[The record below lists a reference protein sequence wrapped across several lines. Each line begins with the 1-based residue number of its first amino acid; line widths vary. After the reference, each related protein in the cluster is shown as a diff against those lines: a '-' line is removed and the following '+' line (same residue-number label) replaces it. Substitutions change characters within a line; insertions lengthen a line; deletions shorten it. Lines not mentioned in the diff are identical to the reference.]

1 MPAADVVGR
10 VVFVSAGLGVVVS
23 LLTNPLLF
31 FPLIVVP
38 LIVLLVLEIRHMVKT
53 TQEVARAED
62 EAALRAAVE
71 QIREKRRR
79 EQEGRDSAKDP
90 GDDDRAQGRAEADPD
105 ALDDSNHSA

>member
-10 VVFVSAGLGVVVS
+10 VIFVSAGLGVVVS

-31 FPLIVVP
+31 FPLIVMP

-53 TQEVARAED
+53 TQEVARAEN

-79 EQEGRDSAKDP
+79 EQEGQDSAKEQND
-90 GDDDRAQGRAEADPD
+90 GGHTDESTEADPGT
-105 ALDDSNHSA
+105 LDDSNRSA

>member
-1 MPAADVVGR
+1 M
-10 VVFVSAGLGVVVS
+10 
-23 LLTNPLLF
+23 LTNPLLF

-79 EQEGRDSAKDP
+79 EQEGQDSAKDQVD
-90 GDDDRAQGRAEADPD
+90 GEHVDGSAEAEPG

>member
-1 MPAADVVGR
+1 M
-10 VVFVSAGLGVVVS
+10 
-23 LLTNPLLF
+23 LTNPLLF

-53 TQEVARAED
+53 TQEVSRAED

-79 EQEGRDSAKDP
+79 EQEDQDSAKEQSDGEHTGESVETDP
-90 GDDDRAQGRAEADPD
+90 G
-105 ALDDSNHSA
+105 ALDDSNRSA

>member
-1 MPAADVVGR
+1 M
-10 VVFVSAGLGVVVS
+10 VVS

-71 QIREKRRR
+71 QIREKRRS
-79 EQEGRDSAKDP
+79 EQEGQDDAKEQSDGEHTGGSVETDP
-90 GDDDRAQGRAEADPD
+90 G
-105 ALDDSNHSA
+105 ALDDSNRSA

>member
-1 MPAADVVGR
+1 M
-10 VVFVSAGLGVVVS
+10 
-23 LLTNPLLF
+23 
-31 FPLIVVP
+31 VP

-79 EQEGRDSAKDP
+79 EQGGQDSAKDQNDGEHP
-90 GDDDRAQGRAEADPD
+90 DESAEADPG
-105 ALDDSNHSA
+105 APSDSNHSA